1 MDDGLSA
8 ELRALQARAYGPG
21 GGLDDDPPARRR
33 LAELETRARDERHRP
48 PVVDGVPE
56 APRQQ
61 TPQQQT
67 PRPSAPPA
75 PTVPAAVA
83 ADLRAARATT
93 GTDAGRRRVLAG
105 LAWAGSLAAVAT
117 LSVGITAAA
126 SAPALTAGAT
136 SPADVEV
143 THVTS
148 LPLDAER
155 AWPEVLSAPP
165 EDGRIYRALAGMTPI
180 VAHYDTG
187 DGVKARCLQIL
198 PDEAWSA
205 SPEDGWSGAWY
216 TSCAAEP
223 FAPASSLVVSSTTPA
238 ALREKFAIG
247 TRLQFV
253 LADDAVEVYSAEAP
267 AGEAA
272 G

>member
-33 LAELETRARDERHRP
+33 LAELEMRAREEKYRP
-48 PVVDGVPE
+48 PVIDGAAE
-56 APRQQ
+56 APRRHA
-61 TPQQQT
+61 P
-67 PRPSAPPA
+67 PPPVPPA
-75 PTVPAAVA
+75 PTVPAAIA
-83 ADLRAARATT
+83 ADLRASRAVT
-93 GTDAGRRRVLAG
+93 GSDVRRRRLLAG
-105 LAWAGSLAAVAT
+105 LVWAGSLAAVAT

-126 SAPALTAGAT
+126 SSPTLAAGAT
-136 SPADVEV
+136 SPAGVEV

-148 LPLDAER
+148 LPLDAQR

-238 ALREKFAIG
+238 ALREKFAVG

-253 LADDAVEVYSAEAP
+253 LGDDAVEVYSADAP